1 MSSPAVVSN
10 VVPANAITRA
20 DIARA
25 ENVYRAN
32 RDTNFNKNVIY
43 NLDSELGKKVV
54 SRFLRLYAEDQQQ
67 VDELIFSK
75 QIRRQE
81 LSVLVG

>member
-1 MSSPAVVSN
+1 MSN